1 MRIRRNTED
10 SPKNSGTKT
19 CRASKP
25 RLFSSSFVFFNRL
38 FSRQNESFG
47 KLAHFCYFT
56 LIPQWTPS
64 GDAFVIGSDLKRLE
78 SETLPQYFR
87 HNRFQSLVRQL
98 NFYSFRKI
106 NRERNVWIYK
116 HELFHR
122 DHDEDLHLVRR
133 RTCPGM
139 DGRKQRF
146 SRFSTRKNGQ
156 LEDDHKTGEDDAS
169 SAEDDAASLADF
181 AESRKRDLEPS
192 ETVSKT
198 PLSKRSRRLWGSGGH
213 APAKTDVV
221 VDTSMIQAV
230 NVPVEEEEDEEVA
243 LSVSRNSRVEMAEQ
257 SMIVSEVAMKLR
269 KVLKGRVS
277 RSRRGGVVTPPY
289 GGSQHY
295 PTSATSLLTYDD
307 EYASEDFTSSE
318 RSGSGL
324 DVVTDG
330 DDSASMTSEE
340 DTSHLAMEPATVTP
354 IKSKEVT
361 TPLVNDYKTA
371 KTITG
376 RILLSSPESYR
387 ASLISPATVA
397 GFCMST
403 SPQGDKDLC
412 SKILQLI
419 ASCDD
424 LAIEFQLYRAA
435 LHPTDQGEAPSFA
448 FVPNPRENRAVTV
461 QQIWERE
468 ASRGDA
474 VRDFKTFA
482 VNCVHSLL
490 RNCGDME
497 SDMPLSDEDKVV
509 LECTAALW
517 LKSTGSMS

>member
-1 MRIRRNTED
+1 MLT
-10 SPKNSGTKT
+10 
-19 CRASKP
+19 
-25 RLFSSSFVFFNRL
+25 FFFWIHL
-38 FSRQNESFG
+38 
-47 KLAHFCYFT
+47 YFY

-146 SRFSTRKNGQ
+146 SRFSTRKPGQ
-156 LEDDHKTGEDDAS
+156 PEDDHKNGEDDAS
-169 SAEDDAASLADF
+169 SAEDDATSLADF
-181 AESRKRDLEPS
+181 TESRKRDLDVS
-192 ETVSKT
+192 ETSKT
-198 PLSKRSRRLWGSGGH
+198 PVSKRSRRLWSSGGH
-213 APAKTDVV
+213 APKKDVV

-230 NVPVEEEEDEEVA
+230 NVQHVEEEVDEEVA
-243 LSVSRNSRVEMAEQ
+243 LSVSKNSRVEMAEQ

-269 KVLKGRVS
+269 KALKGRIS
-277 RSRRGGVVTPPY
+277 RSRRGVVTPTY

-295 PTSATSLLTYDD
+295 PASATSLLTYDD
-307 EYASEDFTSSE
+307 EYTSDDFSSSE
-318 RSGSGL
+318 KCGSGL
-324 DVVTDG
+324 GVVTDG
-330 DDSASMTSEE
+330 DDSGSMTSEE
-340 DTSHLAMEPATVTP
+340 ETSLLAMEPVTVTP
-354 IKSKEVT
+354 IKAKEVT
-361 TPLVNDYKTA
+361 TPPVNDRKTA
-371 KTITG
+371 QTITG
-376 RILLSSPESYR
+376 RILLSSPESHR
-387 ASLISPATVA
+387 ASLIAPATVA

-403 SPQGDKDLC
+403 SPQGDSDLC

-419 ASCDD
+419 ASCGD

-435 LHPTDQGEAPSFA
+435 LHPTDQGEGPSFA
-448 FVPNPRENRAVTV
+448 FLPTPRENRAVTV
-461 QQIWERE
+461 QEIWERE

-490 RNCGDME
+490 RKCGDME

>member
-1 MRIRRNTED
+1 LCVFYIR
-10 SPKNSGTKT
+10 
-19 CRASKP
+19 
-25 RLFSSSFVFFNRL
+25 SF
-38 FSRQNESFG
+38 FG
-47 KLAHFCYFT
+47 KLLTFFLDSLYFY
-56 LIPQWTPS
+56 LIPQWTAS

-156 LEDDHKTGEDDAS
+156 PEDDHKNGEDDAS
-169 SAEDDAASLADF
+169 SVEDEATSLPDF
-181 AESRKRDLEPS
+181 SESRKRDLDSS
-192 ETVSKT
+192 ETSKT
-198 PLSKRSRRLWGSGGH
+198 PLSKRSRRLWGSVGH
-213 APAKTDVV
+213 APKKDVV

-230 NVPVEEEEDEEVA
+230 NVHVEEEVDEEA
-243 LSVSRNSRVEMAEQ
+243 SLSPSRNNRVEMAEQ

-269 KVLKGRVS
+269 KVLKGRGS
-277 RSRRGGVVTPPY
+277 HSRRGGVVTPPY

-295 PTSATSLLTYDD
+295 PSPATSLLTYDD
-307 EYASEDFTSSE
+307 EYTSEDLSS
-318 RSGSGL
+318 SQKSASSL
-324 DVVTDG
+324 DIVTDG
-330 DDSASMTSEE
+330 DDSVSSEE
-340 DTSHLAMEPATVTP
+340 ETSLLAMESTFTVSP
-354 IKSKEVT
+354 IKPKEVT
-361 TPLVNDYKTA
+361 TPPVNDRKTA

-376 RILLSSPESYR
+376 RILLSSPEPDR
-387 ASLISPATVA
+387 ASLVAPVTVA

-419 ASCDD
+419 ASCEN

-448 FVPNPRENRAVTV
+448 FLPNPRENRAVTV

-482 VNCVHSLL
+482 VNCVHTLL
-490 RNCGDME
+490 RKCGDMG
-497 SDMPLSDEDKVV
+497 SAMPLSGEDKVV
-509 LECTAALW
+509 LERTAALW
-517 LKSTGSMS
+517 LKSTGTMS